1 MILGILH
8 GLTYEILGIRP
19 LLIDKLSGILSLK
32 DKAPLILLQ
41 AGCNHCGVLQGTR
54 QS

>member
-1 MILGILH
+1 M

-19 LLIDKLSGILSLK
+19 LLIDKLSGILNLK
-32 DKAPLILLQ
+32 DEAPLILLQ
-41 AGCNHCGVLQGTR
+41 EGCNHCGILQGIC